1 LNIGRESSLGL
12 IVGVRN
18 VVTCGRFFAC
28 YHTKPGHL
36 SAS

>member
-1 LNIGRESSLGL
+1 
-12 IVGVRN
+12 VGVRN

-28 YHTKPGHL
+28 YYTKPGHL